1 MTTVYCEEC
10 SFYGDDS
17 DCNSIHHIHERV
29 EVGGT
34 MPGGACP
41 RCGALCYPRRY
52 DPWTA
57 EARAER
63 AAKVL
68 VTSQTKIRKLLHALP
83 KRGAAAERRM
93 LTQWLAQIAS
103 ALDPTGKRH
112 VASADGTT
120 ARVKP
125 PLPKK
130 AA

>member
-17 DCNSIHHIHERV
+17 DCNSIHHIYERV

-41 RCGALCYPRRY
+41 RCGSLCYPRRY

-57 EARAER
+57 EGRWARAE
-63 AAKVL
+63 KVL
-68 VTSQTKIRKLLHALP
+68 GRSEANIRKLLRTMP

-93 LTQWLAQIAS
+93 LVRWLAQIAS

-112 VASADGTT
+112 VATVDGTT